1 MPLTRL
7 LPLTALVLLSGCV
20 YGVRERTEQ
29 VQCDLSLK
37 PYDLAPPGQA
47 EPPKMGDT
55 PEKGPPVKPG
65 PLGEGKGASQANP
78 TDVQTTA
85 LLQAD
90 PDKPL
95 TPAQKAAQR
104 LEIPGVIPASDTPR
118 IDLKDLT
125 PEQRRRKLLEL
136 YPDLAALEPEP
147 MTQPGPGG
155 KPYTLSELQELATR
169 FSPTIR
175 QAIADV
181 EAARGNLL
189 QSRAYPNPTLGFEAD
204 PSSSGQTPTFQGIF
218 IDQPIKSAGKL
229 KLQEAA
235 ARMDLENATL
245 ALRRARSDLST
256 QVRNGYFGV
265 LVAWETLRVNRG
277 VARLTGEVFH
287 IQRDLSAEGFS
298 ADYETATLR
307 AQADLARTAYRQSIF
322 AYHGAW
328 RQLVAAV
335 GMRERD
341 LPPSQVAGRVD
352 AFVPLYDYDK
362 VLARV
367 LTSHTDI
374 LSARNGIEKGRY
386 NLKLQQITPWYQD
399 LDVQVKVQK
408 DFTTAPG
415 DFVPSV
421 TIGMPLAV
429 WDQNKGNIIS
439 AEAALVR
446 AQEQPHAA
454 ELALTTNLAAA
465 FSNYRQNLQ
474 ALEDYRQN
482 TLPNLVRGYRGV
494 FQRRLEVGGAGR
506 TPVAFADLVTAQQA
520 LTTSVTTYL
529 GLLGQLWT
537 SVVSVADPQQTDDLF
552 QFATA
557 QPLPPIP
564 DLDHLLPLP
573 CEHDCPAHG
582 DAPAAGGAP
591 CATHAQTGR

>member
-65 PLGEGKGASQANP
+65 PLGEGKGASQAGP
-78 TDVQTTA
+78 TDTQTTA

-90 PDKPL
+90 PEKPL

-104 LEIPGVIPASDTPR
+104 LEIPSAIPGGDTPR

-204 PSSSGQTPTFQGIF
+204 PSSSGTTPTFQGFF

-277 VARLTGEVFH
+277 VARLTGEVFQ

-307 AQADLARTAYRQSIF
+307 AQADLARLAYRQSIF

-367 LTSHTDI
+367 LSSHTDI
-374 LSARNGIEKGRY
+374 LSARNSIEKGRY

-415 DFVPSV
+415 EFVPSV

-429 WDQNKGNIIS
+429 WDQNKGNIMS

-446 AQEQPHAA
+446 ALEQPHTA
-454 ELALTTNLAAA
+454 ELTLTNNLATA
-465 FSNYRQNLQ
+465 FSNYRQNLK
-474 ALEDYRQN
+474 ALEDYRQ
-482 TLPNLVRGYRGV
+482 TILPNQVRAYRGV

-573 CEHDCPAHG
+573 CEHDCPAQG
-582 DAPAAGGAP
+582 DTSATGSAP
-591 CATHAQTGR
+591 CGVHAQTGR